1 MITLIATLAIGILI
15 GISLV
20 LGVFGIVLLLYLDL
34 KKLGKEIKESL
45 EHTDSIKPT
54 KALVLS
60 PMTEEEEDR
69 VNNPEWTKF
78 IDSAKA

>member
-1 MITLIATLAIGILI
+1 M
-15 GISLV
+15 
-20 LGVFGIVLLLYLDL
+20 YLDL